1 MTESGKPTD
10 VPSEFEVR
18 QLTPADRDR
27 ALEIVEAGLREQA
40 GYAEDE
46 GFFERSL
53 RQHAASV
60 EHDPQQWWVAVADD
74 AVVGVMRLRP
84 QEDQYGEYVT
94 IRELDVAEDCRR
106 RGVGTRLAQ
115 HAIDLVTLMDA
126 TRLFVNSFV
135 SNPGL
140 NLFRGMGFLDLRLEM
155 RNDKNRNRTVLWRAV
170 RNPRQPWVPGRPGTM
185 APPRLDE
192 RGRFVW
198 DDP

>member
-1 MTESGKPTD
+1 MTESQKPTN

-27 ALEIVEAGLREQA
+27 ALEIVETGLREQA
-40 GYAEDE
+40 GYVEDE
-46 GFFERSL
+46 GFFKRSL
-53 RQHAASV
+53 RQHVASV
-60 EHDPQQWWVAVADD
+60 ENDPGQWWVAVADD
-74 AVVGVMRLRP
+74 AIVGAMRLRP
-84 QEDQYGEYVT
+84 QQDQYGEYVT

-106 RGVGTRLAQ
+106 RGVGTRLVQYAV
-115 HAIDLVTLMDA
+115 DLVTLMDA

-170 RNPRQPWVPGRPGTM
+170 RDPQQPWVPGRPRTM
-185 APPRLDE
+185 APPRLDD